1 MDDLLGMGAEATVR
15 KITFAAHP
23 AVSKIRPVKTYRHP
37 VLDQKLRSRRTA
49 TEARCM
55 ERALK
60 AGVCA
65 PAVLRVDKK
74 ENCEIIMEYIAGQTV
89 RAFLHRYC
97 PLADP
102 ALGPGPTEDEPGDE
116 GIEGEQEEEHEEE
129 HHVSE
134 VQLEAPASAAAAAA
148 AATATAVPAPG
159 AALPP
164 AVFLSGDLPLKERM
178 DEAARK
184 IGGTIARLHNAG
196 ICHGDL
202 TTSNMMF
209 RDDSADLVLID
220 FGLAFMSSSAE
231 DKAVDLYVLER
242 ALLAT
247 HPNSKA
253 LFDGIMENYA
263 RTSTKGEE
271 ILARLVKVRA
281 RGRKKSMAG

>member
-1 MDDLLGMGAEATVR
+1 
-15 KITFAAHP
+15 
-23 AVSKIRPVKTYRHP
+23 
-37 VLDQKLRSRRTA
+37 
-49 TEARCM
+49 
-55 ERALK
+55 
-60 AGVCA
+60 
-65 PAVLRVDKK
+65 
-74 ENCEIIMEYIAGQTV
+74 
-89 RAFLHRYC
+89 
-97 PLADP
+97 
-102 ALGPGPTEDEPGDE
+102 
-116 GIEGEQEEEHEEE
+116 
-129 HHVSE
+129 
-134 VQLEAPASAAAAAA
+134 
-148 AATATAVPAPG
+148 
-159 AALPP
+159 
-164 AVFLSGDLPLKERM
+164 M